1 MDQLLERICPLV
13 GYSLVPTFHIH
24 VVNSD
29 FEAGDD
35 IDAPEFEAAKRQAL
49 RSALTIGAE
58 EICNG
63 MAYFGAEVRVELDGE
78 LKERFLIGI
87 GQSPLK

>member
-1 MDQLLERICPLV
+1 MPM
-13 GYSLVPTFHIH
+13 FHIH

-29 FEAGDD
+29 FEAGDE

-49 RSALTIGAE
+49 RSALTIGAD
-58 EICNG
+58 EICKG
-63 MAYFGAEVRVELDGE
+63 KAFFGAEVRVALDGE

>member
-1 MDQLLERICPLV
+1 MPVFR
-13 GYSLVPTFHIH
+13 IH

-35 IDAPEFEAAKRQAL
+35 IDAPEFEAAKRLAL
-49 RSALTIGAE
+49 RSALTIGAD

-63 MAYFGAEVRVELDGE
+63 KPFFGAEVRVELDGE